1 MDNIDGEKN
10 IEIRVFLLGI
20 YKKEEGE
27 SIKDIIDMMV
37 NSGVFDLKTGKKY
50 LKDLKKLEYVVDE
63 SLSMMGIQIAKEVEL
78 EFKI

>member
-1 MDNIDGEKN
+1 LDNIDGEKN